1 MLKFKHLALAGAL
14 ALALVAC
21 GKKEEAAE
29 TPAVVQAKAQ
39 QMGPV
44 DTLKATTDAFQQN
57 DLSTLLAL
65 TLPPDK
71 LKEMRTEWDTNRAE
85 PVTEEDRKEFADGW
99 GKITAD
105 GAVDTLMAEAA
116 PQLEQMKMQLPMM
129 MPMFQGMA
137 TMGVQE
143 NEELTEE
150 QKTAATGA
158 ITGLFTWA
166 QSADLAN
173 EDKLR
178 QALTIAHERSR
189 SLDINT
195 LDDMRALEFDQAL
208 AKGSVMLGALKD
220 IFNVYGLSLDDI
232 AASMKAEEVSSEG
245 DLAKVRT
252 SYTLF
257 GQDISYETELVKQD
271 GRWYSKDGMASI
283 EKLAAED
290 DEGGDGSEASV
301 N

>member
-21 GKKEEAAE
+21 GKKEGTAE
-29 TPAVVQAKAQ
+29 SPAVVQAKAQ

-65 TLPPDK
+65 SLPPEK
-71 LKEMRTEWDTNRAE
+71 LKEMRAEWDKNRAE
-85 PVTEEDRKEFADGW
+85 PVTEEDRKEFAEGW

-105 GAVDTLMAEAA
+105 GAVDTLMAEAS

-143 NEELTEE
+143 NQDLSDE
-150 QKTAATGA
+150 QKAAATGA
-158 ITGLFTWA
+158 LTGLFTWA
-166 QSADLAN
+166 QTADLTN
-173 EDKLR
+173 EAKLR

-189 SLDINT
+189 SLDVNT

-208 AKGSVMLGALKD
+208 AKGSVMLSAVKD

-232 AASMKAEEVSSEG
+232 AASMKAEEVSSSG

-257 GQDISYETELVKQD
+257 GQDISYETELVKQG
-271 GRWYSKDGMASI
+271 GRWYSKDI
-283 EKLAAED
+283 EKFAAED
-290 DEGGDGSEASV
+290 DASASGEATV

>member
-29 TPAVVQAKAQ
+29 SPAVVQAKAQ

-65 TLPPDK
+65 SLPPQK
-71 LKEMRTEWDTNRAE
+71 LQEMRAEWDKNRAE
-85 PVTEEDRKEFADGW
+85 PVTEEDRKEFAEGW

-105 GAVDTLMAEAA
+105 GAVDSLMAEAS

-143 NEELTEE
+143 NEDLTEE
-150 QKTAATGA
+150 QKAAATGA

-166 QSADLAN
+166 QTADLTS

-189 SLDINT
+189 SLDVNT

-232 AASMKAEEVSSEG
+232 AASMKAEEVSSSG

-257 GQDISYETELVKQD
+257 GQDISYETELVKQE
-271 GRWYSKDGMASI
+271 GRWYSKDL

-290 DEGGDGSEASV
+290 DAGAGGEATV